1 MEEIIMN
8 KRAFILAVAVLTA
21 GPALAADPAS
31 IDWSKI
37 PVVKVPL
44 FYPGQSSY
52 EWLRSD
58 AHKGASKETQ
68 RGDACLSCHD
78 EEDAE
83 KDIGNKLVSGGAL
96 EPMPVKGKNG
106 FVELSVQA
114 AYDDKNAYFRYQW
127 KTHGK
132 AGIEYPYYRFD
143 GKEWKVYGGP
153 RLDKA
158 VQEGKQPPIYEDR
171 LSMMLDDGKVP
182 MFANQGCWLTCHDG
196 ERDLKTASKED
207 VAANEAMKAYKK
219 DDVRK
224 YLPETRTNP
233 SDWKTGKSVEEIAK
247 IKAAGGFVDLI
258 QWRAHRSNPVG
269 MADDGYVLEWR
280 NFDSGKKMFDSNLDK
295 ETKQPKF
302 MYDAKKFG
310 AKAATAKQVGKKES
324 FLIKGTNAVPFDPK
338 AGWKEGDMLPRY
350 VLTKDVEGSA
360 GDNKATGSWKK
371 GMWTVVLTRPLGLTN
386 DDDKTLKDGGVYH
399 VGFAVHDDNITTRGH
414 QVSFVRTLGFGTKAD
429 IQAVKLP

>member
-1 MEEIIMN
+1 MKWKCM
-8 KRAFILAVAVLTA
+8 ALSAVLVAGTA
-21 GPALAADPAS
+21 VAADPAS
-31 IDWSKI
+31 IDWSKV
-37 PVVKVPL
+37 PTTTVPL

-52 EWLRSD
+52 EWVRGS
-58 AHKGASKETQ
+58 AHKGAKVVNKD
-68 RGDACLSCHD
+68 GACIDCHD
-78 EEDAE
+78 D
-83 KDIGNKLVSGGAL
+83 DDDVRKLGAKIVKGGPL
-96 EPMPVKGKNG
+96 EPTPVKGKNG
-106 FVELSVQA
+106 SVDLKVQVG
-114 AYDDKNAYFRYQW
+114 YDAKNAYFRYQW

-182 MFANQGCWLTCHDG
+182 GFAQQGCWLTCHDG
-196 ERDLKTASKED
+196 ERDIKPASKEE
-207 VAANEAMKAYKK
+207 VAANAAMKAYKK
-219 DDVRK
+219 TDVRK
-224 YLPETRTNP
+224 YLPDSRTNP

-295 ETKQPKF
+295 ATKQPKF
-302 MYDAKKFG
+302 MFDAKKFG
-310 AKAATAKQVGKKES
+310 AKAVTADQVGKKDN
-324 FLIKGTNAVPFDPK
+324 FLTKGVNAVAFDPK
-338 AGWKEGDMLPRY
+338 AGWKAGDMLPRY
-350 VLTKDVEGSA
+350 VTTSEVTGSA

-371 GMWTVVLTRPLGLTN
+371 GMWTVVLTRPLGLAN
-386 DDDKTLKDGGVYH
+386 DDDKALKDGGLYH

-414 QVSFVRTLGFGTKAD
+414 QVSFVKTLGLGAKAD

>member
-1 MEEIIMN
+1 MN
-8 KRAFILAVAVLTA
+8 KRTIILAFAALIA
-21 GPALAADPAS
+21 GPALAADPAA

-37 PVVKVPL
+37 PTVKVPL

-58 AHKGASKETQ
+58 AHKNAAKETQ
-68 RGDACLSCHD
+68 RGDTCISCHD

-83 KDIGNKLVSGGAL
+83 KDIGNKLVKGGLL
-96 EPMPVKGKNG
+96 EPMPVKDKNG
-106 FVELSVQA
+106 FVELGVQV
-114 AYDDKNAYFRYQW
+114 AYDAKNAYFRYQW

-196 ERDLKTASKED
+196 ERDLKTATKED
-207 VAANEAMKAYKK
+207 VAANAAMKAYKK
-219 DDVRK
+219 EDVRK
-224 YLPETRTNP
+224 YLPATRTNP

-280 NFDSGKKMFDSNLDK
+280 NFDAGKKMFDSNLDK

-302 MYDAKKFG
+302 MYDAAKFG
-310 AKAATAKQVGKKES
+310 AKAVTADQVGKKDH
-324 FLIKGTNAVPFDPK
+324 FLTKGVNAVPFDPK

-350 VLTKDVEGSA
+350 VTTKEVEGSA
-360 GDNKATGSWKK
+360 GDNKATGNWKN
-371 GMWTVVLTRPLGLTN
+371 GMWTVVMIRPLGLAN
-386 DDDKTLKDGGVYH
+386 DDDKTLKAGGVYS

-414 QVSFVRTLGFGTKAD
+414 QVSFVRTLGLGAKAD

>member
-1 MEEIIMN
+1 MN
-8 KRAFILAVAVLTA
+8 KSVFILAWAALTA
-21 GPALAADPAS
+21 GPALAADPAG

-37 PVVKVPL
+37 PAKTVTL

-52 EWLRSD
+52 EWLRTD
-58 AHKGASKETQ
+58 NHPGAKLVLD
-68 RGDACLSCHD
+68 GNACAMCHTGK
-78 EEDAE
+78 E
-83 KDIGNKLVSGGAL
+83 KDKGDKLVKGGPL
-96 EPMPVKGKNG
+96 EPTPVKGKNG
-106 FVELSVQA
+106 YVGLSVQA

-127 KTHGK
+127 KTNGK

-171 LSMMLDDGKVP
+171 LSMMIDDGKVP
-182 MFANQGCWLTCHDG
+182 MFANQGCWLTCHEG
-196 ERDLKTASKED
+196 ERDLKTATKEE
-207 VAANEAMKAYKK
+207 VAANAAMQAYKK
-219 DDVRK
+219 EDVRK
-224 YLPETRTNP
+224 YLPATRANP
-233 SDWKTGKSVEEIAK
+233 SDWKTGKSPEEIAK

-280 NFDSGKKMFDSNLDK
+280 NFDAGKKMFDSNLDK

-302 MYDAKKFG
+302 MFDAAKFG
-310 AKAATAKQVGKKES
+310 AKAVTADQVGKKDN
-324 FLIKGTNAVPFDPK
+324 FLTKGVNAVPFDPK

-350 VLTKDVEGSA
+350 VTTSEVAGSA
-360 GDNKATGSWKK
+360 GDNKATGNWKN
-371 GMWTVVLTRPLGLTN
+371 GMWTVVMIRPLGLAN
-386 DDDKTLKDGGVYH
+386 DDDKALKAGGVYS

-414 QVSFVRTLGFGTKAD
+414 FVSFVRTLGLGAKAD
-429 IQAVKLP
+429 IQAVKLR